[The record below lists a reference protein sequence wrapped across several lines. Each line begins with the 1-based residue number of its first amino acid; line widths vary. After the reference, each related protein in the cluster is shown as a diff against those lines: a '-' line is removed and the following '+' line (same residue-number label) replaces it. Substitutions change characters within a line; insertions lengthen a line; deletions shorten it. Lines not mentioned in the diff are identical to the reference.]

1 VSADHVVEN
10 TGFEL
15 VIEGEVSETRMPSDE
30 DLHIIRDV
38 LDPEGF
44 INKEVRD

>member
-1 VSADHVVEN
+1 VSVDQVVEN

-15 VIEGEVSETRMPSDE
+15 IIDGETAETRMPSDE
-30 DLHIIRDV
+30 ELHIIRDV

>member
-1 VSADHVVEN
+1 VVEN

-15 VIEGEVSETRMPSDE
+15 VIEGEIPETRAPSDE
-30 DLHIIRDV
+30 ELHIIRDV
-38 LDPEGF
+38 LDPEGL